1 MRYSRTGIVAVL
13 AAAEIFVAGA
23 ILWALGG
30 GSFSVHAAGLPH
42 AYSWQPGKTFA
53 AIDAGS
59 APHVVVN
66 DPESRFVIEASTD
79 GKVHVVDET
88 RMTGL
93 FLGSEHPMPLNVSQ
107 TADGVSIVRPQTSG
121 GMHVEIL
128 GFSQQRVE
136 LQVPQGAYVDVQRCG
151 GADLSNLNG
160 RIAVHSVDGHIS
172 ATAVHATQLSLRS
185 EDGSLRLNDVAAP
198 SIDASTQDGSIRATG
213 LAVGGG
219 TLHSADGSIR
229 AAFANADVTVRAHTA
244 DGRIY
249 FDGHRAGSDQDAAP
263 AEFQIGKGGGSLDLS
278 TQDGSIHITSNGAQ

>member
-30 GSFSVHAAGLPH
+30 GSFAVHAAGMPH
-42 AYSWQPGKTFA
+42 AYSWQPGKTFP

-66 DPESRFVIEASTD
+66 DPESRFVIDASTD
-79 GKVHVVDET
+79 GKVHVIDDT
-88 RMTGL
+88 RMSGL
-93 FLGSEHPMPLNVSQ
+93 FIGGSHPLPLSVSK
-107 TADGVSIVRPQTSG
+107 TGDGVSIVRPESPG
-121 GMHVEIL
+121 GMHLQIL
-128 GFSQQRVE
+128 GFSEQRVE

-172 ATAVHATQLSLRS
+172 ATDVHATQLMLRS

-198 SIDASTQDGSIRATG
+198 AIDASTQDGSIRASG

-219 TLHSADGSIR
+219 TLRSADGSIR
-229 AAFANADVTVRAHTA
+229 AAFAKADVTVRARTS

-249 FDGHRAGSDQDAAP
+249 FDGHRAGSDQDGSP
-263 AEFQIGKGGGSLDLS
+263 AEFLIGKGGGALEVS